1 MEKFLGVEVQFSAFL
16 NSKLYGVEW
25 SASRS
30 ASFIPRKRA
39 SNADYVRGWMS
50 SIADLNIMEK
60 RNVATAGIRM
70 YCILHKGMFICV
82 RALREGKY
90 GNVTTEENTDN
101 IEALGNMSV
110 SVLFQSV
117 SFFRK
122 IRYIA
127 KSPQRSRCYSPHT
140 PPSCA
145 AQWPRRKHRTIYT
158 CGSWHAMQ
166 PFGHYINLRYTLHA
180 TTAIF
185 SLMRSSVTKTKT
197 SHYIYVWQLTCNAA
211 FRSLH

>member
-1 MEKFLGVEVQFSAFL
+1 MCLYLIKHHGMEKFLGVEVQFSAFL

-30 ASFIPRKRA
+30 ASFTPRKRA
-39 SNADYVRGWMS
+39 PNADYVRGWMS

-60 RNVATAGIRM
+60 RNVATAGIRLF
-70 YCILHKGMFICV
+70 CIVHRGMFICV

-122 IRYIA
+122 IKCIA
-127 KSPQRSRCYSPHT
+127 KCPQHSRCYSPHT

-145 AQWPRRKHRTIYT
+145 AQWPRQKHRTVYSRKPWGAT
-158 CGSWHAMQ
+158 K
-166 PFGHYINLRYTLHA
+166 PFLYHCVWKISRPTDHVIWTY
-180 TTAIF
+180 F
-185 SLMRSSVTKTKT
+185 SQQRL
-197 SHYIYVWQLTCNAA
+197 
-211 FRSLH
+211 